1 MIPASATIRRG
12 DDRGMIGRGWWQTE
26 AGGILTMPL
35 LSATRQSNFFIGLVG
50 YYGTRVGPQI
60 AYLFAVGDNGVAKV
74 AIVSSTA
81 A

>member
-1 MIPASATIRRG
+1 
-12 DDRGMIGRGWWQTE
+12 MIGRGWWQTE

-35 LSATRQSNFFIGLVG
+35 LSATRQSDFFIGLVG
-50 YYGTRVGPQI
+50 YYGTRLLGGVGPQI